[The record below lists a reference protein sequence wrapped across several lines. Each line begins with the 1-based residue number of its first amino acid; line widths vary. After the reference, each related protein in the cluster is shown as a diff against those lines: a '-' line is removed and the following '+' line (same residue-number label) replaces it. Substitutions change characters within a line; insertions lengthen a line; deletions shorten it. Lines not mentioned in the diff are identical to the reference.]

1 MIPWIFADLDTI
13 IDCYSDI
20 KQGDAMRDP
29 KRITKTLQEI
39 QKVWEQFPDLRLG
52 QLLLNA
58 TDDTILYYL
67 EDEELVEYLK
77 KFYERFKYE
86 SKN

>member
-20 KQGDAMRDP
+20 EQGDAMRDLN
-29 KRITKTLQEI
+29 RITKTLQEI

-52 QLLLNA
+52 QLLLNS

-67 EDEELVEYLK
+67 EDEKLVEYLK
-77 KFYERFKYE
+77 TYYEGLKHE

>member
-13 IDCYSDI
+13 IDCYSDM
-20 KQGDAMRDP
+20 KRGDTMRDP
-29 KRITKTLQEI
+29 NRITKTLQEI

-52 QLLLNA
+52 QLLLNG
-58 TDDTILYYL
+58 TDDVILYYL

-77 KFYERFKYE
+77 TYYEKI
-86 SKN
+86 KP

>member
-1 MIPWIFADLDTI
+1 
-13 IDCYSDI
+13 
-20 KQGDAMRDP
+20 MRDP
-29 KRITKTLQEI
+29 MRIMNILQGVQE
-39 QKVWEQFPDLRLG
+39 VWEQFPDLRLG

-77 KFYERFKYE
+77 MFYERIKHE

>member
-13 IDCYSDI
+13 IDCYSDM
-20 KQGDAMRDP
+20 KRGDTMRDP
-29 KRITKTLQEI
+29 NRITKTLQEI

-67 EDEELVEYLK
+67 EDDELVQNVQT
-77 KFYERFKYE
+77 FYEKI
-86 SKN
+86 KP

>member
-1 MIPWIFADLDTI
+1 
-13 IDCYSDI
+13 
-20 KQGDAMRDP
+20 MRDP
-29 KRITKTLQEI
+29 MRIMNILQGVQE
-39 QKVWEQFPDLRLG
+39 VWEQFPDLRLG

-77 KFYERFKYE
+77 IFYERFKHE